1 MKVIKKIF
9 SWLWELLVGL
19 FGGSGSA
26 KRRQEPTYTFTV
38 SPTEVELEEGREVR
52 LLVRSLRHV
61 RGERDEKVDFTIR
74 DLGALPRWLS
84 AEITHHPDGYDTI
97 TLKHTEDYE

>member
-1 MKVIKKIF
+1 MNVLEEFIAWLIELIKR
-9 SWLWELLVGL
+9 LLGL
-19 FGGSGSA
+19 GSTK
-26 KRRQEPTYTFTV
+26 KRPQPTYIFTV
-38 SPTEVELEEGREVR
+38 SPTEFALEGGQEAR

-61 RGERDEKVDFTIR
+61 QGERDEKVDFAIR

-97 TLKHTEDYE
+97 TLKHREDYE

>member
-1 MKVIKKIF
+1 MNVLEEFIAWLIELIKR
-9 SWLWELLVGL
+9 LLGL
-19 FGGSGSA
+19 GSTK
-26 KRRQEPTYTFTV
+26 KRPEPTYIFTV

-97 TLKHTEDYE
+97 TLKEIEDHE

>member
-1 MKVIKKIF
+1 MTVIEKIF
-9 SWLWELLVGL
+9 RWLWELLRGL
-19 FGGSGSA
+19 FGGSGSTE
-26 KRRQEPTYTFTV
+26 EPTYTFTV

-97 TLKHTEDYE
+97 TLRETEDHE

>member
-1 MKVIKKIF
+1 MNVLEEFIAWLIELIKR
-9 SWLWELLVGL
+9 LLGL
-19 FGGSGSA
+19 GSTK
-26 KRRQEPTYTFTV
+26 KRPQPTYIFTV
-38 SPTEVELEEGREVR
+38 SPTEVALGDGEEVR

-61 RGERDEKVDFTIR
+61 QGERDEKVDFTIR

-84 AEITHHPDGYDTI
+84 AKITYRSDGYDTI

>member
-1 MKVIKKIF
+1 MTVIEKIF
-9 SWLWELLVGL
+9 SRLWELLVGL
-19 FGGSGSA
+19 FGGSGSTE
-26 KRRQEPTYTFTV
+26 EPTYTFTV
-38 SPTEVELEEGREVR
+38 SPTEVELEEGREIR

-61 RGERDEKVDFTIR
+61 RGKRDEKVDFAIR

-97 TLKHTEDYE
+97 TLKHTEDHE

>member
-1 MKVIKKIF
+1 MTVIERIITWI
-9 SWLWELLVGL
+9 SGLVKRL
-19 FGGSGSA
+19 VDLGSA
-26 KRRQEPTYTFTV
+26 TRQQEPTYTFTV

-61 RGERDEKVDFTIR
+61 QGERDEKVDFTIR

>member
-1 MKVIKKIF
+1 MTVIERIIRR
-9 SWLWELLVGL
+9 LWELLVGL
-19 FGGSGSA
+19 FGSGSTE
-26 KRRQEPTYTFTV
+26 EPTYTFTV

-61 RGERDEKVDFTIR
+61 RGKRDEKVDFSIR

>member
-1 MKVIKKIF
+1 MNVLEEFIAWLIELIKR
-9 SWLWELLVGL
+9 LLGL
-19 FGGSGSA
+19 GSTK
-26 KRRQEPTYTFTV
+26 KRPEPTYTFTV

-61 RGERDEKVDFTIR
+61 RGERDEKVDFAIR

-97 TLKHTEDYE
+97 TLKEIEGHE

>member
-1 MKVIKKIF
+1 MKVIEKIIRR
-9 SWLWELLVGL
+9 LWELVKGL
-19 FGGSGSA
+19 FGRGTPRA
-26 KRRQEPTYTFTV
+26 EEPTYTFTV

-61 RGERDEKVDFTIR
+61 RGKRDEKVDFTIR

-97 TLKHTEDYE
+97 TLKQREDHE

>member
-1 MKVIKKIF
+1 MTVIERIIT
-9 SWLWELLVGL
+9 WLSGLVKWL
-19 FGGSGSA
+19 IDLGSA
-26 KRRQEPTYTFTV
+26 TRQQEPTYTFTV

-74 DLGALPRWLS
+74 DLGALPPWLS

-97 TLKHTEDYE
+97 TLRVTEDHE